1 LSSTA
6 LITGASR
13 GIGAATAK
21 RFAEAGWNL
30 QLVARSADDLESTA
44 QACRAHGVVVHT
56 ICVDL
61 SDPAAIPAAIAEL
74 QQQGGTPEVVIN
86 NAGAGLTAPLAEVS
100 LEQWQWLLQLNLTSV
115 FQVCSAL
122 LPALRSAGGGLIINI
137 SSHAARSAFP
147 GWGAYCTSK
156 AALQAFSRCLAEDER
171 SNGIRVSTLTLG
183 AVNSPLWDT
192 PTVQADFDRC
202 AMLPVTRVAETLLQ
216 MAQQPHQLLLEDITL
231 MPAAGAL

>member
-1 LSSTA
+1 M
-6 LITGASR
+6 
-13 GIGAATAK
+13 
-21 RFAEAGWNL
+21 FNL
-30 QLVARSADDLESTA
+30 
-44 QACRAHGVVVHT
+44 
-56 ICVDL
+56 
-61 SDPAAIPAAIAEL
+61 
-74 QQQGGTPEVVIN
+74 IN

-122 LPALRSAGGGLIINI
+122 LPGLRAAGGGLIINI

>member
-1 LSSTA
+1 MSSTA

-183 AVNSPLWDT
+183 Y
-192 PTVQADFDRC
+192 
-202 AMLPVTRVAETLLQ
+202 
-216 MAQQPHQLLLEDITL
+216 PHG
-231 MPAAGAL
+231 AGRL